1 MKTSEKAQEANY
13 LVAQIIAKN
22 KEPHTTAE
30 TTVLQSCCAIVQT
43 MFGPELEKE
52 VKKIPLADNSIGR
65 RNQHMSEDIKQ

>member
-30 TTVLQSCCAIVQT
+30 TTVLQSCFAIVRIV
-43 MFGPELEKE
+43 FGPELEKE
-52 VKKIPLADNSIGR
+52 VKKIPLAVTRLKAYST
-65 RNQHMSEDIKQ
+65 HV